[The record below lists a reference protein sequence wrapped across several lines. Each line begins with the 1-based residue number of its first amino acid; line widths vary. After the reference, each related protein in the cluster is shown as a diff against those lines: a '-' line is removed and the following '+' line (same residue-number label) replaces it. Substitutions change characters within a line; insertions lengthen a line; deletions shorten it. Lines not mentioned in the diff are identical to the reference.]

1 MQADAKQDCCML
13 LCNAPAIL
21 FSDVVGQGTQQL
33 KTRSNGKIIILCL
46 KSIRH
51 FNIFTSRWVAGPN
64 FSFTLQDFFFFS
76 KNLLLWFRIKLP
88 LRHDV
93 ALKSKCWSSDNTIDA
108 LCYITSSGFS
118 IPLHMW
124 AEGFSFTQQN
134 GPFWR
139 VSTSRPSLKK
149 KKKKF

>member
-21 FSDVVGQGTQQL
+21 FSDVVSQGTQQL

-64 FSFTLQDFFFFS
+64 FSFTLQDFFFFQES
-76 KNLLLWFRIKLP
+76 FAMISNQIAFE
-88 LRHDV
+88 RHDV

-134 GPFWR
+134 GPF
-139 VSTSRPSLKK
+139 
-149 KKKKF
+149 